1 MVTTRIFLSNT
12 TQAVRLPKAVA
23 FPEDVRDVEVTVIGN
38 GRLITPV
45 GAKWDWFFAEGPAVS
60 EDFMAERDQPDM
72 QERPGL

>member
-1 MVTTRIFLSNT
+1 
-12 TQAVRLPKAVA
+12 
-23 FPEDVRDVEVTVIGN
+23 VRDVEVTVIGN